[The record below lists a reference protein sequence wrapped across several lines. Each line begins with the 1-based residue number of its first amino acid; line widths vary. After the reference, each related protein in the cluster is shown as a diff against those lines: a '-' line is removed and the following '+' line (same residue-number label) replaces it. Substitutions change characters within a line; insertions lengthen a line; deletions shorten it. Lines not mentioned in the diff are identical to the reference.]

1 VKAVVLAAGLGT
13 RLRPLTFFVP
23 KALAAVGS
31 KPLID
36 YVIEWL
42 RRNGVREVAVVG
54 YYMQDLLRSYLSEL
68 HPDVVFIK
76 SRRLLGTA
84 GQLYYAKEWAE
95 GDVVVANTDVLTN
108 LDLRGPLQLHRS
120 KEALL
125 TVVGTA
131 NKTSLRFGVLE
142 VENGLLTAWREKP
155 TFEYIT
161 STGIYVISDAVVK
174 SLPEEY
180 LDMDA
185 LARSLMPRVAV
196 YEAEQAFFYDVGT
209 LEDLAKA
216 RHVELGHLRP

>member
-1 VKAVVLAAGLGT
+1 
-13 RLRPLTFFVP
+13 
-23 KALAAVGS
+23 
-31 KPLID
+31 
-36 YVIEWL
+36 
-42 RRNGVREVAVVG
+42 
-54 YYMQDLLRSYLSEL
+54 
-68 HPDVVFIK
+68 
-76 SRRLLGTA
+76 
-84 GQLYYAKEWAE
+84 
-95 GDVVVANTDVLTN
+95 
-108 LDLRGPLQLHRS
+108 LHRS

-180 LDMDA
+180 LDMDV